1 MAGEDRQPPK
11 VTRFLL
17 DSGIASDLINRR
29 GLVPLRAREARLRGD
44 RVGLGTPVLG
54 ELIAGIRNS
63 NDPRRHL
70 TALWRS
76 VGLLTLWTFDK
87 EAAIEFGRLHAELR
101 QSGRV
106 MQVPDLQIA
115 AIAAAVGN
123 CVVVSKDSD
132 LRAVPGLTVED
143 WSLP

>member
-1 MAGEDRQPPK
+1 M
-11 VTRFLL
+11 TRYLL

-29 GLVPLRAREARLRGD
+29 GLVPVRVREARLRGD

-54 ELIAGIRNS
+54 ELIAGIQNS
-63 NDPRRHL
+63 NDPPRQL
-70 TALWRS
+70 ATMWRNL
-76 VGLLTLWTFDK
+76 GRLTLWTFDR
-87 EAAIEFGRLHAELR
+87 AAALEFGRVYAELR
-101 QSGRV
+101 RVGRI

-115 AIAAAVGN
+115 AIALSLGN

-143 WSLP
+143 WSRP